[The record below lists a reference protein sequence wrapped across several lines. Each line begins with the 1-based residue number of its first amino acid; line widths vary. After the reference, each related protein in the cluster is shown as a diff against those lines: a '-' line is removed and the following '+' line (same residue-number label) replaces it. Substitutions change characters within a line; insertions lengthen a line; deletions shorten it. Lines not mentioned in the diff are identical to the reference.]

1 MGAERE
7 AYIPLD
13 IFSDEPACREGICTG
28 YRLRSQTPTLK
39 LRRQRAEVI
48 VLRRKTSH
56 HPKGQGWRSRKTEE
70 GLNPESSTGLAV
82 YLPEIELGE
91 HSLAHYEIRE

>member
-1 MGAERE
+1 MLPKSKAPKGDSTEIVDVAAIGTRIFTLPRE
-7 AYIPLD
+7 L
-13 IFSDEPACREGICTG
+13 EPYGLQIEK
-28 YRLRSQTPTLK
+28 S
-39 LRRQRAEVI
+39 AEVI

-70 GLNPESSTGLAV
+70 GLNPESSTGQAV

-91 HSLAHYEIRE
+91 HSLAQYEIRE